1 MPASMGSFHI
11 PTLRDERVFKDKRKQ
26 DMSQWEGLTG
36 EPLYIHFGTKG
47 MNILEQ
53 KGRTL

>member
-1 MPASMGSFHI
+1 MGI
-11 PTLRDERVFKDKRKQ
+11 PTLSAEAVFRNKREQ
-26 DMSQWEGLTG
+26 EVSQQEGLTG

-47 MNILEQ
+47 KNILEQ